1 MWLYASLLDILDAQ
15 NGSAGVVQRHYSGD
29 GEQSVEAQHHG
40 LTVAA
45 SVPQSLVGVLV
56 LSLQVDD
63 SLGVRHLSG

>member
-1 MWLYASLLDILDAQ
+1 MWLCASLLDILDAQ
-15 NGSAGVVQRHYSGD
+15 NGSAGVVQRHYSSD
-29 GEQSVEAQHHG
+29 GKQSVEAQHHG